1 MRKTKRYIWIECCN
15 LAKWMILLNIVAEI
29 VTLCEDSLH
38 VDWTLIITGI
48 DANIEYTIVALSHR
62 TSVLC
67 LGRWRIHTKVEWTY
81 ESSW

>member
-1 MRKTKRYIWIECCN
+1 
-15 LAKWMILLNIVAEI
+15 MILLNIVAEI

-67 LGRWRIHTKVEWTY
+67 LGR
-81 ESSW
+81 